1 MTVPESPTV
10 RTFLWF
16 DNEAEDAARF
26 YVSLLPASTIEGIT
40 HFDPDQPP
48 VVVTFTLVGVPYMAL
63 NGGPTYKLTEAVSIA
78 VRTADREE
86 TDSLWEALLEEGGK
100 ESMCGWLVDRFGLS
114 LQITPEP
121 VLRLISADDAAAVN
135 RARQAMFRMRKL
147 NISAVE
153 EAYRGD

>member
-1 MTVPESPTV
+1 
-10 RTFLWF
+10 
-16 DNEAEDAARF
+16 
-26 YVSLLPASTIEGIT
+26 
-40 HFDPDQPP
+40 
-48 VVVTFTLVGVPYMAL
+48 MAL

-78 VRTADREE
+78 VHTADQAE
-86 TDSLWEALLEEGGK
+86 TDSLWEALLEGGGR

-114 LQITPEP
+114 WQITPEP
-121 VLRLISADDAAAVN
+121 VLRLISADDAAAAN

>member
-1 MTVPESPTV
+1 
-10 RTFLWF
+10 
-16 DNEAEDAARF
+16 
-26 YVSLLPASTIEGIT
+26 
-40 HFDPDQPP
+40 
-48 VVVTFTLVGVPYMAL
+48 MAL